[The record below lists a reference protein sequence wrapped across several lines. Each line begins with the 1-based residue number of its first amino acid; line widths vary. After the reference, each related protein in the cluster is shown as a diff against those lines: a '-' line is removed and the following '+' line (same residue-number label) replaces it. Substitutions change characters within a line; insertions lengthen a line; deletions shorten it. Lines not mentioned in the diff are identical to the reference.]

1 MSISSIVSMFH
12 VSFPQGEGQ
21 QTLEEGVSK
30 KAKNSDL
37 VVLVF
42 QNHSNALANYT
53 SKHHLELFM
62 ICLHVIQFHVTI
74 KKSNILYTLL
84 PNACCLLCCCLCYW
98 LLRITACLLYG
109 SHKSKHS
116 VSRALGPPSLCWS
129 HCPGA
134 PELLCAAGWAC
145 LPAITEGLKW
155 HREMHQH
162 LSNPRTK
169 WPRLPG
175 SLSTTWEISKSPLGS
190 VIRWDGKGSIS
201 TALQA
206 GTDVQ
211 ILEIFFLH
219 SSG

>member
-1 MSISSIVSMFH
+1 M
-12 VSFPQGEGQ
+12 
-21 QTLEEGVSK
+21 
-30 KAKNSDL
+30 L
-37 VVLVF
+37 VVSCVVVF
-42 QNHSNALANYT
+42 FFFPSGISMVYWRT
-53 SKHHLELFM
+53 STDILDRKIFSWIEVWVPKRACVQLLLDLQALFM
-62 ICLHVIQFHVTI
+62 VPVPKHVP
-74 KKSNILYTLL
+74 SLL
-84 PNACCLLCCCLCYW
+84 SLCYW